1 MPKQNDPLVFSA
13 ERPKQVYQQVRDHVR
28 QMIMEGLLPAESK
41 LPSTK
46 ELAAKW
52 SVPPATVQTAL
63 TQLVREGLLIRIRK
77 KGTFVLDRNTKLKRI
92 GAYYDSSIWSN
103 ESSTFKQAVHLELLR
118 LCEAK
123 GMRLEAFFDTRQ
135 PAQRTT
141 PLPELISAVEKRQV
155 QALIATDIAANE
167 ASWLGRL
174 PIPTAV
180 FVEAHHPF
188 KVDFDFDQFL
198 DLGIRE
204 LKAAECESVG
214 IISLRGPW
222 KPGVGSG
229 ATSRAQPDF
238 AEIFSNLAQ
247 KYGLKTLDR
256 WIRPAAD
263 FVQGQAQQEFGYD
276 QFLKLWEQPSHPD
289 GLIVYPNTCSAGVI
303 TAVLEK
309 RIDVPANL
317 KLVLHKHFE
326 IDYLCPLSASFLCT
340 SVADAA
346 KALLHQVVS
355 EFQGKDRSQI
365 ILPFTVASKRSSL
378 SRARALSQR

>member
-1 MPKQNDPLVFSA
+1 MAKQNDPLVFSA

-28 QMIMEGLLPAESK
+28 QMIMDGLLPAESK

-63 TQLVREGLLIRIRK
+63 THLVKEGLLIRIRK
-77 KGTFVLDRNTKLKRI
+77 KGTFVLDRNVKLKRI
-92 GAYYDSSIWSN
+92 GAYYDSSIWRN
-103 ESSTFKQAVHLELLR
+103 ESSTFKQAVHLELLQ

-123 GMRLEAFFDTRQ
+123 GMKLESFFDTRQ

-155 QALIATDIAANE
+155 QALVATDIAANE

-198 DLGIRE
+198 DLAIRE
-204 LKAAECESVG
+204 LKAAGCQSVG

-222 KPGVGSG
+222 KPGVGTN
-229 ATSRAQPDF
+229 ATRAQPDF
-238 AEIFSNLAQ
+238 SEIFSNLAE
-247 KYGLKTLDR
+247 KYGLKTQDR

-263 FVQGQAQQEFGYD
+263 FVQGQAQQEFGYA
-276 QFLKLWEQPSHPD
+276 QFQKLWEQPTHPD
-289 GLIVYPNTCSAGVI
+289 GLIVYPNTCSVGVI

-317 KLVLHKHFE
+317 KLVLHKHLE
-326 IDYLCPLSASFLCT
+326 MDYLCPLPVTFLCT
-340 SVADAA
+340 SVAEAA
-346 KALLHQVVS
+346 KALLHQVVN
-355 EFQGKDRSQI
+355 EFQGKERSQI
-365 ILPFTVASKRSSL
+365 ILPITLGAKRTSPGRT
-378 SRARALSQR
+378 RAASQR